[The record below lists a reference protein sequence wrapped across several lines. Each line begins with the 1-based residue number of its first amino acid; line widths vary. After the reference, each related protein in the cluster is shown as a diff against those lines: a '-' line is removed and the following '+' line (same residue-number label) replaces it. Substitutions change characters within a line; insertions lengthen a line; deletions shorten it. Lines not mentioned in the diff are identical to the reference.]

1 MVPKQL
7 GIVLSR
13 HKNLPKM
20 NYHFSKKVS
29 YTFEDAV
36 EKVEEELKKQGFGI
50 ISRINI
56 QEIFRKKLN
65 TDFRKYIIL
74 GACNPQFAYEALQ
87 EEDKMGIFLPC
98 NVVLQE
104 HADDEVEISVINP
117 VEVMNSTGNLNLK
130 TFAEE
135 LKESLKWVLD
145 QV

>member
-1 MVPKQL
+1 
-7 GIVLSR
+7 
-13 HKNLPKM
+13 M

-29 YTFEDAV
+29 YAFEEAI
-36 EKVEEELKKQGFGI
+36 ERVEEELKKQGFGI
-50 ISRINI
+50 ITRINL
-56 QEIFRKKLN
+56 QEVFRKKLN
-65 TDFRKYIIL
+65 IDFRKYIIL

-135 LKESLKWVLD
+135 LKESLKRVLD

>member
-1 MVPKQL
+1 
-7 GIVLSR
+7 
-13 HKNLPKM
+13 M

-29 YTFEDAV
+29 YAFEEAI
-36 EKVEEELKKQGFGI
+36 ERVEEELKKQGFGI
-50 ISRINI
+50 ITRINL
-56 QEIFRKKLN
+56 QEVFRKKLN
-65 TDFRKYIIL
+65 IDFRKYIIL

-104 HADDEVEISVINP
+104 HEDNEVEISVINP

-135 LKESLKWVLD
+135 LKESLKRVLD

>member
-1 MVPKQL
+1 
-7 GIVLSR
+7 
-13 HKNLPKM
+13 M
-20 NYHFSKKVS
+20 NYHFSKKIHCA
-29 YTFEDAV
+29 FDKAV
-36 EKVEEELKKQGFGI
+36 EKVEDELKKQGFGI

-65 TDFRKYIIL
+65 TGFRKYIIL
-74 GACNPQFAYEALQ
+74 GACNPQYAYEALQ

-104 HADDEVEISVINP
+104 HADDEIEISVINP

-135 LKESLKWVLD
+135 LKQSLKRVLE